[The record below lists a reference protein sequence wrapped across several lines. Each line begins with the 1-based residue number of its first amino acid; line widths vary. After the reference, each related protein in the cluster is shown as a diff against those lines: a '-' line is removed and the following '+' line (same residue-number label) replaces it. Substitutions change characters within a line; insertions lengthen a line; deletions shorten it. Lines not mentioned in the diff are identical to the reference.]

1 MTTVSRSS
9 RPQLNVRVSEETFA
23 QVLALL
29 TTERSTA
36 AVVERAVNTYY
47 HQVHGET
54 DPRTLI
60 GPEASEDGR
69 RRRIID
75 QLTGEQ
81 P

>member
-23 QVLALL
+23 RVLALL

-36 AVVERAVNTYY
+36 AVIERAVETHYRLL
-47 HQVHGET
+47 HGMT